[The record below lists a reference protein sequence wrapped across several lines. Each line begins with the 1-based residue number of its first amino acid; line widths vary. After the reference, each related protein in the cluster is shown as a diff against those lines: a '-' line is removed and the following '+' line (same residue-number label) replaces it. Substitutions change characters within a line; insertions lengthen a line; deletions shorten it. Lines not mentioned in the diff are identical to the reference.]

1 MHTDS
6 ASVSPVVGVVLKK
19 NLKTFTIFR
28 NDVYDIHTESE
39 SVLQSA
45 MACSFQDRN
54 PGDPDH

>member
-6 ASVSPVVGVVLKK
+6 ASVSPAVGVVLKK
-19 NLKTFTIFR
+19 ILKTFTIFR
-28 NDVYDIHTESE
+28 NNVYDIHTEFE
-39 SVLQSA
+39 YVLQST